1 MGNIY
6 VSILKKGVIN
16 VENKPVTEVLI
27 NHKEQQSLHEF
38 ASTLETIAKKL
49 REEGQFVF
57 VQGEEQVEVQPSEQV
72 KAEFK
77 YTLKGDKH
85 SFEME
90 MDWYTGEKATKSMG
104 IK

>member
-1 MGNIY
+1 M
-6 VSILKKGVIN
+6 
-16 VENKPVTEVLI
+16 ENKPLTEVLI
-27 NHKEQQSLHEF
+27 NHKEQQSLSDF

-77 YTLKGDKH
+77 YTKKGDKH

-90 MDWYTGEKATKSMG
+90 MDWYLGEKETKTMG

>member
-1 MGNIY
+1 M
-6 VSILKKGVIN
+6 
-16 VENKPVTEVLI
+16 ENKPVTEVLI
-27 NHKEQQSLHEF
+27 NHKEQQSLNEF
-38 ASTLETIAKKL
+38 ASALETIAKKL

-72 KAEFK
+72 MAEFK
-77 YTLKGDKH
+77 YTIKGDKH